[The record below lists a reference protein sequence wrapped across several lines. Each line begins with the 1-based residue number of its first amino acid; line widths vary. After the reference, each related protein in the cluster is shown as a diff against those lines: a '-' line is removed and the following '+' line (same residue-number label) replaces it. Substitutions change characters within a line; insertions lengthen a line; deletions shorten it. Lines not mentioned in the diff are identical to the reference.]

1 MAKYVVKKFGG
12 TRYNARREIAEQN
25 RLRQSFERKLT
36 LLLVTEFAKIG
47 DIARRE
53 YTERRSIEL
62 SGTLIEGRLIKIL
75 EPHYRAVIE
84 EFGLRMLRNQK
95 QESQF
100 EVLIRDYMRIF
111 GLMAVKNIANTTR
124 KKLVEVMLMADAEAM
139 GVAFVADAIYQS
151 TRGQYTQLRSATIAR
166 TETHNAASYANHS
179 VAKSLNLPDLQKQ
192 WVSVSDDRTRSNH
205 AKMNGKIVPMDE
217 DFEVPSDFGP
227 RYMSR
232 PADPRGGAAN
242 VINCRCVLLYVTPED
257 SVFDE
262 RD

>member
-1 MAKYVVKKFGG
+1 
-12 TRYNARREIAEQN
+12 
-25 RLRQSFERKLT
+25 
-36 LLLVTEFAKIG
+36 
-47 DIARRE
+47 
-53 YTERRSIEL
+53 
-62 SGTLIEGRLIKIL
+62 
-75 EPHYRAVIE
+75 
-84 EFGLRMLRNQK
+84 MLRNQK
-95 QESQF
+95 QDSQF

-151 TRGQYTQLRSATIAR
+151 TRGQYTQLRSATISR

-179 VAKSLNLPDLQKQ
+179 IAKSLNLPDLQKQ

-205 AKMNGKIVPMDE
+205 AQMNGKIVPMDE
-217 DFEVPSDFGP
+217 DFEVPSDFGN
-227 RYMSR
+227 RLMSR